1 MAKAPKKVTH
11 DIQNVDMRTFV
22 SSAAQRPESASKV
35 TRVNITIKNDDL
47 AVSDSYQEV
56 YSVSR
61 ADVYSAGMSLLQR
74 LSDDERKMLFE
85 EIRKKSPKA
94 GRPSVKK

>member
-1 MAKAPKKVTH
+1 MAKVPKKVTH

-22 SSAAQRPESASKV
+22 SSASQRPESASKV

-47 AVSDSYQEV
+47 AISDTYQDA
-56 YSVSR
+56 YGVSR
-61 ADVYSAGMSLLQR
+61 ADVHSAGMSLLQR
-74 LSDDERKMLFE
+74 LSDERQTLFE